1 MATIRGALRTPG
13 FDIAILGYAL
23 FLVINACSL
32 WGGVFPFFPHEFHGE
47 EVTFAFMLAQSMAS
61 LLTYIVILVCSF
73 KVPSIVTKSLHGVSS
88 FPAFLGG
95 ALLIAALYLP
105 EWRVTLVTVAG
116 CCMGAGGTLLSLVWA
131 RYFSAE
137 STDRGNFFILT
148 GTFCAPLLFALLYLV
163 PQAVRVF
170 LIPLIFVPLCGLS
183 VLLSFRKLNKDLPIF
198 QDDPRTNVPVYVR
211 IVRVYW
217 KSAFAIGT
225 MGFASGLVR
234 SIAVADVQLGDVT
247 NAASFLG
254 LFVVA
259 GLMLLLWQRR
269 SFALNL
275 HFVFMV
281 SFPLVAVCLAFFP
294 FVEGRALAFISGM
307 VFLLFSLANI
317 IVMLQSAHI
326 CLNRGCNPFFV
337 YGFFGS
343 IVGLLQNGGFIFGHI
358 AVANRLFGEQTPFA
372 VAVIGL
378 LVLTITL
385 YAFVGRSERFTSK
398 LPQYD
403 NVEFISFG
411 MKPGQ
416 HGRLMAYLAAP
427 AVPVDQELDS
437 SVFADDT
444 INLSEGEYQVIVGS
458 DASAAAGSGVGAG
471 GGSTNGDEAS
481 GEPRTANAASR
492 PTSEGATNGANVP
505 TASGAAAGTGAGPGT
520 DARARAGAGASS
532 GADAS
537 ASNKHGAKSAEAETR
552 RTARNP
558 FPDELYRSTEKGP
571 SRITLRCKILQEEY
585 RLTSRETEIMELIV
599 RGYSVARIA
608 EEHVVSENTVRTHYK
623 HIYAKLGIHKKQ
635 ELIAMVD
642 ALKDTI

>member
-1 MATIRGALRTPG
+1 MATIRTALRTPG

-105 EWRVTLVTVAG
+105 EWRVALVTVAG
-116 CCMGAGGTLLSLVWA
+116 CCMGTGGTLLSLVWA

-211 IVRVYW
+211 IIRVYW

-234 SIAVADVQLGDVT
+234 SIAVADVQLGDAT

-294 FVEGRALAFISGM
+294 FVEGKTLAFISGI

-403 NVEFISFG
+403 NVEFISFD

-416 HGRLMAYLAAP
+416 RGRMMAYLMAPAAP
-427 AVPVDQELDS
+427 AEQELDS
-437 SVFADDT
+437 SVFADGT
-444 INLSEGEYQVIVGS
+444 INLSEGEYQVLVK
-458 DASAAAGSGVGAG
+458 DALSTAAEAGVDS
-471 GGSTNGDEAS
+471 AS
-481 GEPRTANAASR
+481 GNNAKGGEAHGEAHAANAAGR
-492 PTSEGATNGANVP
+492 PTSAYT
-505 TASGAAAGTGAGPGT
+505 SAGTSV
-520 DARARAGAGASS
+520 AGAGAGTTAT
-532 GADAS
+532 GAGAS
-537 ASNKHGAKSAEAETR
+537 TAADTGTSNKRGAKSAQAETR

-558 FPDELYRSTEKGP
+558 FPDDLYRSTEKGP
-571 SRITLRCKILQEEY
+571 SRITLRCRILQEEY

>member
-1 MATIRGALRTPG
+1 MATIRTALRTPG

-105 EWRVTLVTVAG
+105 EWRVALVTVAG
-116 CCMGAGGTLLSLVWA
+116 CCMGTGGTLLSLVWA

-294 FVEGRALAFISGM
+294 FVEGKTLAFISGI

-403 NVEFISFG
+403 NVEFISFD

-416 HGRLMAYLAAP
+416 RGRMMAYLMAPAAP
-427 AVPVDQELDS
+427 AEQELDS
-437 SVFADDT
+437 SVFADGT
-444 INLSEGEYQVIVGS
+444 INLSEGEYQVLVK
-458 DASAAAGSGVGAG
+458 DALSTAAEAGVDS
-471 GGSTNGDEAS
+471 AS
-481 GEPRTANAASR
+481 GNNAKGGEAHGEAHAANAAGR
-492 PTSEGATNGANVP
+492 PTSAYT
-505 TASGAAAGTGAGPGT
+505 SAGTSV
-520 DARARAGAGASS
+520 AGAGAGTTAT
-532 GADAS
+532 GAGAS
-537 ASNKHGAKSAEAETR
+537 TAADTGTSNKRGAKSAQAETR

-558 FPDELYRSTEKGP
+558 FPDDLYRSTEKGP
-571 SRITLRCKILQEEY
+571 SRITLRCRILQEEY

-623 HIYAKLGIHKKQ
+623 HIYAKLAIHKKQ

>member
-105 EWRVTLVTVAG
+105 EWRVALVTVAG

-234 SIAVADVQLGDVT
+234 SIAVANVQLGDAT

-259 GLMLLLWQRR
+259 GLMLLLWRRR

-294 FVEGRALAFISGM
+294 FVEGKALAFISGV

-358 AVANRLFGEQTPFA
+358 AMANRLFGEQTPFA
-372 VAVIGL
+372 MSVMGL

-416 HGRLMAYLAAP
+416 SGRLMAYLMAPAAP
-427 AVPVDQELDS
+427 AEQELDS

-444 INLSEGEYQVIVGS
+444 IHLSEGEYQVVA
-458 DASAAAGSGVGAG
+458 DVATPTVAGIHG
-471 GGSTNGDEAS
+471 GGAS
-481 GEPRTANAASR
+481 GGNASSNNAEGSEAHGEARAANAASHS
-492 PTSEGATNGANVP
+492 TSASAGTETAAN
-505 TASGAAAGTGAGPGT
+505 AAAGAGMT
-520 DARARAGAGASS
+520 TSAGASNKR
-532 GADAS
+532 GAES
-537 ASNKHGAKSAEAETR
+537 APAETR

-558 FPDELYRSTEKGP
+558 FPDDLYQSTEKGP
-571 SRITLRCKILQEEY
+571 SRITLRCKIIQEEY

>member
-1 MATIRGALRTPG
+1 MATIRTALRTPG

-105 EWRVTLVTVAG
+105 EWRVALVTVAG

-294 FVEGRALAFISGM
+294 FVEGKTLAFISGI

-403 NVEFISFG
+403 NVEFISFD

-416 HGRLMAYLAAP
+416 RGRMMAYLMAP
-427 AVPVDQELDS
+427 AASAEQELDS
-437 SVFADDT
+437 SVFADGT
-444 INLSEGEYQVIVGS
+444 INLSEGEYQVLVK
-458 DASAAAGSGVGAG
+458 DALSTAAEAGVDS
-471 GGSTNGDEAS
+471 AS
-481 GEPRTANAASR
+481 GNNAKGGEAHGEAHAANAAGR
-492 PTSEGATNGANVP
+492 PTSAYT
-505 TASGAAAGTGAGPGT
+505 SAGTSV
-520 DARARAGAGASS
+520 AGAGAGTTAT
-532 GADAS
+532 GAGAS
-537 ASNKHGAKSAEAETR
+537 TAADTGTSNKRGAKSAQAETR

-558 FPDELYRSTEKGP
+558 FPDDLYRSTEKGP
-571 SRITLRCKILQEEY
+571 SRITLRCRILQEEY